1 MSKHHETMAPSSWG
15 RVDRCPGSVALSA
28 KMPDLDEAG
37 PGAKRGTIL
46 HAAAL
51 EGVGAEDLNEFDRRA
66 VDLYRDFVADTMRKH
81 GDDEEWKNYEGLK
94 DEGLVPGWETFIEE
108 TLLIWGKD
116 GLASFG
122 TADEI
127 WVPMRQDLTAAYG
140 CLPGIQIF
148 DLKTHPTGEMPEH
161 SLTCQGIAYA
171 VGALQRWKTAPSAT
185 FTAFAPYGGREGASY
200 SFTVTRDEMPGY
212 EKWVDGMVAKV
223 DQAMKADP
231 DTLFK
236 TLNPGPEQCKYCR
249 AAGICPA
256 IREVNTEVQ
265 RGLVERQGLPPGM
278 HATTSGTLEVHDQRM
293 LAEFYNKME
302 VAQRALDAAK
312 THLKTLLAETDSE
325 FLELRERSGR
335 RTFVTEP
342 RHKSDLPSRVARALR
357 KEDYLEATTVS
368 ISRLRKVFSE
378 RYAEKKGCT
387 KAGAGL
393 IFDQVMEEAIAK
405 GDPAF
410 SIAWRKGAKR
420 LLEAPKDDN

>member
-37 PGAKRGTIL
+37 PGAQRGTIL

-51 EGVGAEDLNEFDRRA
+51 EGVGAEGLNEFDRRA
-66 VDLYRDFVADTMRKH
+66 VDLYRAFVADTMMDSNAE
-81 GDDEEWKNYEGLK
+81 DDAQWQ
-94 DEGLVPGWETFIEE
+94 TFIEE

-127 WVPMRQDLTAAYG
+127 WVNEG
-140 CLPGIQIF
+140 PGGPIHIF

-200 SFTVTRDEMPGY
+200 SFTVTRDELPEY
-212 EKWVDGMVAKV
+212 EKWVDGMVARV

-265 RGLVERQGLPPGM
+265 QGLVERQGLPPGM

-312 THLKTLLAETDSE
+312 AHLKTLLAETDSE

-378 RYAEKKGCT
+378 RYAEKKGMT

-405 GDPAF
+405 GDPTL

>member
-37 PGAKRGTIL
+37 PGAQRGTIL

-51 EGVGAEDLNEFDRRA
+51 EGVGAEGLNEFDRRA
-66 VDLYRDFVADTMRKH
+66 VDLYRAFVADTMMDSNAE
-81 GDDEEWKNYEGLK
+81 DDAQWQ
-94 DEGLVPGWETFIEE
+94 TFIEE

-127 WVPMRQDLTAAYG
+127 WVNEG
-140 CLPGIQIF
+140 PGGPIHIF

-200 SFTVTRDEMPGY
+200 SFTVTRDELPGY
-212 EKWVDGMVAKV
+212 EKWVDGMVARV

-265 RGLVERQGLPPGM
+265 QGLVERQGLPPGM

-312 THLKTLLAETDSE
+312 AHLKTLLAETDSE

-378 RYAEKKGCT
+378 RYAEKKGMT

-405 GDPAF
+405 GDPTL

>member
-15 RVDRCPGSVALSA
+15 RVDRCPGSVALSS

-37 PGAKRGTIL
+37 PGAQRGTIL

-51 EGVGAEDLNEFDRRA
+51 EGIGAEDLNEFDRRA
-66 VDLYRDFVADTMRKH
+66 VDLYRAFVANTMMDSNA
-81 GDDEEWKNYEGLK
+81 DDDAQWA
-94 DEGLVPGWETFIEE
+94 TFIEE

-116 GLASFG
+116 GLASLG

-127 WVPMRQDLTAAYG
+127 WVNES
-140 CLPGIQIF
+140 PGGPINII

-161 SLTCQGIAYA
+161 SLTCQGIAYS
-171 VGALQRWKTAPSAT
+171 VGALQRWKGACSAT

-200 SFTVTRDEMPGY
+200 SFTVTRDELP
-212 EKWVDGMVAKV
+212 EDAKWGDGMAARG
-223 DQAMKADP
+223 DQAMTADP
-231 DTLFK
+231 DTRCK
-236 TLNPGPEQCKYCR
+236 TLNPGPEQRKYWR

-312 THLKTLLAETDSE
+312 AHLKTLLAETDSE
-325 FLELRERSGR
+325 FLELRERAGR

-368 ISRLRKVFSE
+368 ISRLRRVSSD
-378 RYAEKKGCT
+378 RYAEKKGVT
-387 KAGAGL
+387 KAAAGL
-393 IFDQVMEEAIAK
+393 IFDEVMQEAISR
-405 GDPAF
+405 GDPSY
-410 SIAWRKGAKR
+410 SIAWRKGAKG
-420 LLEAPKDDN
+420 LLEAPQDDN

>member
-37 PGAKRGTIL
+37 PGAQRGTIL

-51 EGVGAEDLNEFDRRA
+51 EGVGAEGLNEFDRRA
-66 VDLYRDFVADTMRKH
+66 VDLYRAFVADTMMDSNAE
-81 GDDEEWKNYEGLK
+81 DDAQWQ
-94 DEGLVPGWETFIEE
+94 TFIEE

-127 WVPMRQDLTAAYG
+127 WVNEG
-140 CLPGIQIF
+140 PGGPIHIF

-200 SFTVTRDEMPGY
+200 SFTVTRDELPGY
-212 EKWVDGMVAKV
+212 EKWVDGMVARV

-236 TLNPGPEQCKYCR
+236 ALNPGPEQCKYCR

-265 RGLVERQGLPPGM
+265 QGLVERQGLPPGM

-312 THLKTLLAETDSE
+312 AHLKTLLAETDSE

-378 RYAEKKGCT
+378 RYAEKKGMT

-405 GDPAF
+405 GDPTL

>member
-15 RVDRCPGSVALSA
+15 RVDRCPGSVALSS

-37 PGAKRGTIL
+37 PGAQRGTIL

-51 EGVGAEDLNEFDRRA
+51 EGVGAEGLNEFDRRA
-66 VDLYRDFVADTMRKH
+66 VDLYRAFVADTMMDSNAE
-81 GDDEEWKNYEGLK
+81 DDAQWQ
-94 DEGLVPGWETFIEE
+94 TFIEE

-127 WVPMRQDLTAAYG
+127 WVNEG
-140 CLPGIQIF
+140 PGGPIHIF

-200 SFTVTRDEMPGY
+200 SFTVTRDELPGY
-212 EKWVDGMVAKV
+212 EKWVDGMVARV

-236 TLNPGPEQCKYCR
+236 ALNPGPEQCKYCR

-265 RGLVERQGLPPGM
+265 QGLVERQGLPPGM

-312 THLKTLLAETDSE
+312 AHLKTLLAETDSE

-378 RYAEKKGCT
+378 RYAEKKGMT

-405 GDPAF
+405 GDPTL